1 MKKLLALALAM
12 AMALSLTACGGD
24 GDTSG
29 GNTSGGNTSAD
40 TSSTIDPSEVA
51 LTTEITSTDQITI
64 RIAHDTSEQH
74 PSHIVLEEAFKAP
87 LEAASN
93 GNITVEIYP
102 NSMLGSLTENFNSIQ
117 MGDLEMAYLNDSIIS
132 GFIPEFNVVGLP
144 YLFTSVDNAHEALL
158 GEFGDELSQMLY
170 DQQGLINLGWCDVG
184 FRNLTNSKHPITS
197 VADLSGLKIRTQTN
211 DVHVAYFDALG
222 ALPTPMSFNEL
233 YSALQQKTVDG
244 QENPTAMI
252 WNNNI
257 WEVQPYMTVSEHVWT
272 ATTLCIGAEFFEGLP
287 EDYQAAI
294 QEAADNTTRLQREMI
309 TQENEELL
317 QNIIDGGV
325 EVVEL
330 TDEAKQEFIDIAQE
344 SVYPQAAQDYGQE
357 LIDLALSYN
366 GAAGTSG
373 GDTGDAD
380 TSSAS
385 TPGSDVSAS
394 TSSSAA

>member
-1 MKKLLALALAM
+1 MKKMISLLLALALCA
-12 AMALSLTACGGD
+12 ALLAGCGSPAPSGASSASAQSAASESEPQQAAQRTAFRIASLKGPTTMGLVGLMDSVDKGEARHDYEVTMYGAADEITPLLVKGEVDVALVPCNLASVLYNKMKETGGVEVAAINTLGVLYIVTTGD
-24 GDTSG
+24 G
-29 GNTSGGNTSAD
+29 
-40 TSSTIDPSEVA
+40 
-51 LTTEITSTDQITI
+51 
-64 RIAHDTSEQH
+64 
-74 PSHIVLEEAFKAP
+74 
-87 LEAASN
+87 
-93 GNITVEIYP
+93 
-102 NSMLGSLTENFNSIQ
+102 
-117 MGDLEMAYLNDSIIS
+117 
-132 GFIPEFNVVGLP
+132 
-144 YLFTSVDNAHEALL
+144 
-158 GEFGDELSQMLY
+158 
-170 DQQGLINLGWCDVG
+170 
-184 FRNLTNSKHPITS
+184 ITS

-366 GAAGTSG
+366 GAADTSG